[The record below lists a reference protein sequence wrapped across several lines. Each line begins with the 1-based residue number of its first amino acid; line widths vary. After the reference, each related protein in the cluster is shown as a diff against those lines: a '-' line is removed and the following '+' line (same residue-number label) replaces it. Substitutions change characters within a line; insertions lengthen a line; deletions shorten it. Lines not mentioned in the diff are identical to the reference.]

1 MHNMKEKF
9 LFMTDERFNNLVS
22 FCKKIPS
29 DKFSLKALFA
39 EAVKGDPKLMLDVA
53 KSFVVSKIKLK

>member
-9 LFMTDERFNNLVS
+9 LTLTDDRFDNLVS
-22 FCKKIPS
+22 FCKKIPA
-29 DKFSLKALFA
+29 DKFSIKALFT

-53 KSFVVSKIKLK
+53 KSFIVSKIKLK